1 MEQATPSKIDIGKY
15 IRVLKRRKWWAI
27 VPLLVLIPA
36 VVAIAAVLPAKYPAE
51 CVLDISASQSEEELD
66 YAVRIN
72 RRAIAEN
79 KLEHLTNI
87 MLSYGNVRKLIVGGP
102 DSRPVP
108 GLAEGIDTTDESE
121 VEKLVQKIIEDVRV
135 TPQGTQYIKVEYLG
149 ATEQIALGVVT
160 GLVDSFLEEWMRRV
174 KQDQQ
179 DTLQQREEE
188 LKSLRRDL
196 ESAQKDLRRFRE
208 ENAMLLS
215 ARDPDFLMKR
225 LADTKQRLSE
235 IDWELKAAEAKL
247 AFIKERLEST
257 PETEETIA
265 VYRKSIKARKL
276 EENIADLEIA
286 LLMMKDQYTE
296 DHPRVKQ
303 IKSQIELLTAER
315 ERTED
320 EKAESTQERNPTYDK
335 LREERIDT
343 EALIQSLK
351 EERAS
356 KQPLVQQLE
365 EDIQKLPG
373 LLEAQSKYEAR
384 VLELKD
390 LIRSARKDRED
401 ARKRYELAQFAR
413 YDAFRKLYVRSSAN
427 RDLKGLV
434 RFLVVGFFGAFAIAA
449 ALVVGKEYLDQSFT
463 AVDDAR
469 SFLKIPSL
477 GVVPTIVTPRDRRR
491 KRLKL
496 VLGIF
501 TVLLLIGAAVAVW
514 FVSDPVREELT
525 TLWTKAEEMLGL

>member
-1 MEQATPSKIDIGKY
+1 
-15 IRVLKRRKWWAI
+15 
-27 VPLLVLIPA
+27 
-36 VVAIAAVLPAKYPAE
+36 
-51 CVLDISASQSEEELD
+51 
-66 YAVRIN
+66 
-72 RRAIAEN
+72 
-79 KLEHLTNI
+79 
-87 MLSYGNVRKLIVGGP
+87 
-102 DSRPVP
+102 
-108 GLAEGIDTTDESE
+108 
-121 VEKLVQKIIEDVRV
+121 
-135 TPQGTQYIKVEYLG
+135 
-149 ATEQIALGVVT
+149 
-160 GLVDSFLEEWMRRV
+160 
-174 KQDQQ
+174 
-179 DTLQQREEE
+179 
-188 LKSLRRDL
+188 
-196 ESAQKDLRRFRE
+196 
-208 ENAMLLS
+208 MLLS

-434 RFLVVGFFGAFAIAA
+434 RFLVVGFFGAFAVAA

-525 TLWTKAEEMLGL
+525 KLWTKAEEMLGL